1 MDIYDAKNIKPM
13 LIANMIEPFD
23 DPDYLYELK
32 LDGERCIAY
41 LDKAET
47 ELRNKRNI
55 RMLPKFPELS
65 GIHKQSKVKSILDGE
80 LIVVKSGK
88 PDFSEVQ
95 RRSITSNQFK
105 RNILSKQIPASFIA
119 YDILYYKEKQ
129 VTELPLLERKSLL
142 DNLLEEET
150 NKLALSRYTVGKG
163 VSLYNLTVEQNLEGI
178 VAKRIDSKYYFGKS
192 TKDWV
197 KIKNLQDD
205 DYVICG
211 YVPKDK
217 GITRIILGQYSDN
230 MLIYKGHVA
239 VGTASPSFI
248 EILSVPLCDERPGFP
263 NDENAIWIEPRLVCV
278 VKYMTKTING
288 GLRQPSLKG
297 LRFDKE
303 PSQCIET

>member
-129 VTELPLLERKSLL
+129 VTELPLLRLY
-142 DNLLEEET
+142 
-150 NKLALSRYTVGKG
+150 R
-163 VSLYNLTVEQNLEGI
+163 VSH
-178 VAKRIDSKYYFGKS
+178 RIPQWYWCF
-192 TKDWV
+192 
-197 KIKNLQDD
+197 
-205 DYVICG
+205 
-211 YVPKDK
+211 
-217 GITRIILGQYSDN
+217 
-230 MLIYKGHVA
+230 
-239 VGTASPSFI
+239 
-248 EILSVPLCDERPGFP
+248 
-263 NDENAIWIEPRLVCV
+263 
-278 VKYMTKTING
+278 
-288 GLRQPSLKG
+288 
-297 LRFDKE
+297 
-303 PSQCIET
+303 